1 MANKKIDLLERPIE
15 YEDDKPCQCGEC
27 GSLVNNKP
35 KPDKLWPDWPDTKKE
50 INDED

>member
-1 MANKKIDLLERPIE
+1 MADKKIDLLERPIE
-15 YEDDKPCQCGEC
+15 YGDDKPCRCGEC

-35 KPDKLWPDWPDTKKE
+35 KPDKPWPAWPDTKKE

>member
-1 MANKKIDLLERPIE
+1 MTDKKIDLLERPIE

-35 KPDKLWPDWPDTKKE
+35 KHGKQRPDTKAE
-50 INDED
+50 VNDED